1 MITQKKQRT
10 QNKPKA
16 CLMGLKYKGVSIRAS
31 IRDRGKLI
39 FLGVYETAEDA
50 ARAYDEAAKRL
61 HGDDAVTNESLG
73 LLDQETQ
80 SCS

>member
-1 MITQKKQRT
+1 MITQQKRRS

-31 IRDRGKLI
+31 ISDRGKLI

-50 ARAYDEAAKRL
+50 ARAYDDAARRL
-61 HGDDAVTNESLG
+61 HGDAAVTNESLG
-73 LLDQETQ
+73 LLESQP
-80 SCS
+80 

>member
-1 MITQKKQRT
+1 MIKQKKQRS

-31 IRDRGKLI
+31 IRDQGKLVY
-39 FLGVYETAEDA
+39 LGVYETAEEA

-61 HGDDAVTNESLG
+61 HGDAALTNESLG
-73 LLDQETQ
+73 LLTAEIET
-80 SCS
+80 